1 MYLFLRGALFSC
13 CYYHPALNKWGNWGQ
28 LTQVVSIGNLL
39 PGLFNHHRSS
49 HLAEVKAKSFGCQ
62 SGKKKKKPKAMQLP
76 TRPFMV
82 CPPCLL
88 NLLNLSAYLLLLYP
102 PWFHLT
108 GSNTLSMLLP
118 RDWLFRPLVLRYP
131 LGLLWFP
138 PETAFLT
145 VLKKVAIALSP
156 SGPSALFFP
165 LHSSDR
171 V

>member
-1 MYLFLRGALFSC
+1 MYLFLRRALFSC
-13 CYYHPALNKWGNWGQ
+13 CYYHPALNKCGNWGQ

-49 HLAEVKAKSFGCQ
+49 HLAEVKAKSSGCQ
-62 SGKKKKKPKAMQLP
+62 SGKKKKKPK
-76 TRPFMV
+76 
-82 CPPCLL
+82 PCSFLQGPSWSVLL
-88 NLLNLSAYLLLLYP
+88 VFSSFSTFQQYLLPLYP

-138 PETAFLT
+138 PERPFWPSY
-145 VLKKVAIALSP
+145 KK
-156 SGPSALFFP
+156 
-165 LHSSDR
+165 
-171 V
+171 